1 MYEEIDTWINGYKV
15 RGFPWIDRKTYYLNV
30 QYFKPGS
37 SIHKPVWEKTVYITI
52 NEQCE
57 RIIHNCLHSLITQI
71 CSMDIL
77 KDDKVVLTF
86 Q

>member
-1 MYEEIDTWINGYKV
+1 MYKEIDTWINGCKV
-15 RGFPWIDRKTYYLNV
+15 RGFPWIDGKYYYLNV
-30 QYFKPGS
+30 QYFMAGS

-57 RIIHNCLHSLITQI
+57 RIIHNYLHSLITHI
-71 CSMDIL
+71 CSMDIP
-77 KDDKVVLTF
+77 KDGKAVLTF